1 MKILLLLCIA
11 VSFLSTLITTPY
23 WIKRAKRAGLIGR
36 DMNKFK
42 KTEIAEVG
50 GICVVAG
57 FLAGVLLYIAIKTF
71 YFNSLQYVVE
81 ILAVAASIMI
91 ITLIGFIDDIL
102 GWKIGLRQYQKP
114 ILCLSAGVPL
124 AVINAGY
131 STINLPFIDGI
142 NIGLLYPILVIP
154 IAISAAAN
162 GFNMLAGFNGL
173 EAGMGAIILT
183 ILGILAWSNSSWVTL
198 IAFCAVAA
206 LIAFLFYNKFPAKV
220 FPGNTLTYSVGALI
234 AAVAILGNVERAALM
249 LFLPYF
255 LELFLKARG
264 KLVIES
270 FALAKRDGSLDL
282 RKGIYGTG
290 HLAIAVLKRIKP
302 SHRVYET
309 DVTNLILIAEAV
321 IGLATL
327 IIFL

>member
-1 MKILLLLCIA
+1 MKILLLLCIVA
-11 VSFLSTLITTPY
+11 SFLSTLIVTPY
-23 WIKRAKRAGLIGR
+23 WIKRAKRAGLVGR
-36 DMNKFK
+36 DMNKFR

-57 FLAGVLLYIAIKTF
+57 FLAGVLFYIAIKTF
-71 YFNSLQYVVE
+71 YFTSLQYVIE
-81 ILAVAASIMI
+81 ILAVVASILI

-114 ILCLSAGVPL
+114 ILCLLAGIPL

-131 STINLPFIDGI
+131 STISLPFIDRL
-142 NIGLLYPILVIP
+142 NIGLLYPLLIIP

-183 ILGILAWSNSSWVTL
+183 ILGILAWGNNSWVTL

-220 FPGNTLTYSVGALI
+220 FPGNTLTYIIGALI
-234 AAVAILGNVERAALM
+234 AAVAILGNVEKAALI
-249 LFLPYF
+249 LFIPYF

-264 KLVIES
+264 KLRIES
-270 FALAKRDGSLDL
+270 FALAKRDGSLRL

-290 HLAIAVLKRIKP
+290 HLAIALLNRIKP
-302 SHRVYET
+302 SHKVYET
-309 DVTNLILIAEAV
+309 DVVNLILIVEAA
-321 IGLATL
+321 IGLAVL
-327 IIFL
+327 IIFI